1 LDALDNLGVIARELG
16 EVVISGAAE
25 VPSVKAPGSE
35 VTTPALLGAAM
46 EAALDSAGLES
57 RDVDGLGVS
66 AFALKPD
73 HAIDLAWHLGLRPR
87 WLMEDPLGGACM
99 NMLVHAARAIQCG
112 DAETILLMA
121 GDRIVDEAFVD
132 LAENY
137 NRVTRDYLTP
147 LEMGGPPAVF
157 GMLTQRHM
165 EKHGVGREVYG
176 SVVVEQRA
184 RAGTNPGAIYR
195 DPLSLE
201 EYLAA
206 PMVADPICLYDCVPV
221 VAGADALILT
231 TRDRAPDGVS
241 VRALGAAFNFD
252 DHEGEGLA
260 TGLAEIADPLWEEA
274 GMGPEDVDI
283 VSVYD
288 DFPVMVLAQLEDLGY
303 VPDGDLGR
311 FVAERIVTRDLAFN
325 TSGGMLTVGQAGPS
339 GGLHGLV
346 ECVRQ
351 LRGERGDG
359 QVAGARR
366 AVVAGYGMVLYRYAA
381 ASVATVLES
390 A

>member
-1 LDALDNLGVIARELG
+1 M
-16 EVVISGAAE
+16 ISGAAE
-25 VPSVKAPGSE
+25 VPYVKAPDRS
-35 VTTPALLGAAM
+35 VTTPALFGAAM
-46 EAALDSAGLES
+46 EAALASAGLES
-57 RDVDGLGVS
+57 GEVDGLGVS
-66 AFALKPD
+66 AFALGPD

-121 GDRIVDEAFVD
+121 GDRIVDAAFVD

-137 NRVTRDYLTP
+137 NAVTRDYLTP
-147 LEMGGPPAVF
+147 LEMGGPPGVF
-157 GMLTQRHM
+157 AMLTQRHM
-165 EKHGVGREVYG
+165 EKHGVGREAYG

-184 RAGTNPGAIYR
+184 RAGANPGAIYR
-195 DPLSLE
+195 EPLTVE

-206 PMVADPICLYDCVPV
+206 PMVADPICLFDCVPV
-221 VAGADALILT
+221 VAGADAVIVT
-231 TRDRAPDGVS
+231 SRDRAPGGVS
-241 VRALGAAFNFD
+241 VKALGAAFNFD
-252 DHEGEGLA
+252 DHEGDGLT
-260 TGLAEIADPLWEEA
+260 TGLSKIAGPLWDEA

-288 DFPVMVLAQLEDLGY
+288 DFPVMVLAQLQDLGY

-311 FVAERIVTRDLAFN
+311 FVAERIQTRDLAFN

-366 AVVAGYGMVLYRYAA
+366 AVVGGYGMVLYRYAA

-390 A
+390 AS

>member
-1 LDALDNLGVIARELG
+1 M
-16 EVVISGAAE
+16 ISGAAE
-25 VPSVKAPGSE
+25 VPYTKAPRSE
-35 VTTPALLGAAM
+35 VTTTTLLGEAM
-46 EAALDSAGLES
+46 EAVLESAGLES
-57 RDVDGLGVS
+57 KDIDGLGVS

-112 DAETILLMA
+112 DAENILLIA

-137 NRVTRDYLTP
+137 NAVTRDYLTP

-157 GMLTQRHM
+157 AMLTQRHM
-165 EKHGVGREVYG
+165 EKHGVGREAYG

-184 RAGTNPGAIYR
+184 RAGRNPGAIYR
-195 DPLSLE
+195 DPLTIE
-201 EYLAA
+201 EYLEA
-206 PMVADPICLYDCVPV
+206 PMVADPICLFDCVPV
-221 VAGADALILT
+221 VAGADAVIVSS
-231 TRDRAPDGVS
+231 RDRAPGGVA
-241 VRALGAAFNFD
+241 VKALGAAFNFD
-252 DHEGEGLA
+252 DHEGDGVT
-260 TGLAEIADPLWEEA
+260 TGLSEIAGPLWDEA
-274 GMGPEDVDI
+274 GIGPEDVDL

-303 VPDGDLGR
+303 VPDGDLQR
-311 FVAERIVTRDLAFN
+311 FVAERIQTGDLAFN

-359 QVAGARR
+359 QVAGAQR

-390 A
+390 AA